1 LGSFSTETAKA
12 DVRACPLRPESD
24 RLPTNRDVS
33 LRADIVAK
41 VQNARD
47 YFCRQMRIQAAIA
60 DGYTL
65 KSATEVAGESIMR

>member
-1 LGSFSTETAKA
+1 MRWLLESAPPN
-12 DVRACPLRPESD
+12 CPL
-24 RLPTNRDVS
+24 L
-33 LRADIVAK
+33 ADIVAK

-65 KSATEVAGESIMR
+65 KSVTEVAGESIMR